1 METPVIYVWGG
12 FRRERQRSTARLS
25 ARRSLSA
32 HAALLS
38 IAERPKSERNSP
50 PYIDSSPTGLP

>member
-25 ARRSLSA
+25 A
-32 HAALLS
+32 HAEVRTEFAPLH
-38 IAERPKSERNSP
+38 NN
-50 PYIDSSPTGLP
+50 SPTGLPLKVEPLPPWIYLFR